1 MRKSI
6 LALAAALAMLPVFAR
21 AGPVMKEAETQYA
34 LSQLA
39 DVAIANTRCDLQP
52 PDAHFK
58 LMLALNRQGWA
69 DEEDANLAVRMR
81 PGQRHMTPC
90 PNRNGWPN
98 AKKSPTFII
107 PSMQRRATR
116 ASRTAPSARR
126 CELCW
131 IQATGAEFRRVSP
144 SGERVFLYHPI
155 SDEINF
161 SCAAHGL
168 TPDISLG
175 WEKGAAPSK
184 AWVALAVKAAQVIT
198 DEPAKTLRSGID
210 KCYRDALADPS
221 TEMASM
227 ELPKSKIDCQ
237 AFARDGGAGSMTF
250 YIDDI
255 KDRANN

>member
-1 MRKSI
+1 
-6 LALAAALAMLPVFAR
+6 
-21 AGPVMKEAETQYA
+21 MKEAETQYA

-69 DEEDANLAVRMR
+69 DEEDANLAVIGAYAAGTAAYDAMSK
-81 PGQRHMTPC
+81 PQRLAKCQKIADFYHSIDATP
-90 PNRNGWPN
+90 RD
-98 AKKSPTFII
+98 
-107 PSMQRRATR
+107 
-116 ASRTAPSARR
+116 ARLADGPECKTLR
-126 CELCW
+126 DLL

-221 TEMASM
+221 TEMASV

>member
-52 PDAHFK
+52 P
-58 LMLALNRQGWA
+58 
-69 DEEDANLAVRMR
+69 
-81 PGQRHMTPC
+81 
-90 PNRNGWPN
+90 
-98 AKKSPTFII
+98 
-107 PSMQRRATR
+107 
-116 ASRTAPSARR
+116 
-126 CELCW
+126 
-131 IQATGAEFRRVSP
+131 
-144 SGERVFLYHPI
+144 ERVFLYHPI

-175 WEKGAAPSK
+175 WEKGAPPSK

-221 TEMASM
+221 TEMASV